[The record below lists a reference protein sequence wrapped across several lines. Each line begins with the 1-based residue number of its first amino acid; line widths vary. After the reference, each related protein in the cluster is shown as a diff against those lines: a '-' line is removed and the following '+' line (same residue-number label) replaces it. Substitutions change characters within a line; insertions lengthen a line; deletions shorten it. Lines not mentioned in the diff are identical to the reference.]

1 MNNKIDGK
9 LKQPVQ
15 TYPVFG
21 REEGCI
27 QTKPQRIMI
36 MGRSGSG
43 KSTFSIKLQNILN
56 IPLFHLDKY
65 FFTTRWQQ
73 RDYQEFLSMQQSL
86 VEKPCWIIDGNST
99 KSFEMRYSQA
109 DVCLY
114 FNFPKWLCYYRVFKR
129 LFHKH
134 SAIDDRAPGCYETVT
149 WSLLKYM
156 WGFDARV
163 QPILDMLKSKYP
175 KVKFI
180 EIKSHHDVLYF
191 EGILLSAI
199 ATGYK
204 NC

>member
-73 RDYQEFLSMQQSL
+73 RDYHSMIKFLNFTGQIFSVTRSYVRFARSFAVENMDVAQRTTGFCPEFYQIS
-86 VEKPCWIIDGNST
+86 
-99 KSFEMRYSQA
+99 
-109 DVCLY
+109 
-114 FNFPKWLCYYRVFKR
+114 
-129 LFHKH
+129 
-134 SAIDDRAPGCYETVT
+134 
-149 WSLLKYM
+149 
-156 WGFDARV
+156 
-163 QPILDMLKSKYP
+163 
-175 KVKFI
+175 
-180 EIKSHHDVLYF
+180 
-191 EGILLSAI
+191 
-199 ATGYK
+199 
-204 NC
+204 